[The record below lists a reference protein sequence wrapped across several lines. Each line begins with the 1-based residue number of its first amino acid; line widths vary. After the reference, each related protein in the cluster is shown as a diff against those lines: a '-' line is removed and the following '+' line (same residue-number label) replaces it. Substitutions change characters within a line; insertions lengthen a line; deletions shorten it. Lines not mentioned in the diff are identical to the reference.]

1 MIERHL
7 TPLLV
12 NLASQYPVLYLT
24 GPRQSGKTT
33 LAKRCFPKFSYV
45 SLEDLHEREQAIMDP
60 KGFLGRFK
68 GASGVILD
76 EVQRAPDLLSYIQ
89 TEVDA
94 ERTGPYVLTGSQNF
108 LLSERISQSLAGRAS
123 ILELLPFSVAELAMR
138 PAIELAQWV
147 GGPPI
152 AGVEAKSL
160 DQVLFTGS
168 YPRIHD
174 KALEPGRWYDGYIRT
189 YVERDV
195 RTLTGIGDLDAFT
208 RFLRLCAGR
217 TGQLVNYS
225 SLGSDAGV
233 SHVTAQKWL
242 SVLRASYILEF
253 LPPYHTNF
261 SKRLVK
267 SPKMHF
273 LDTGLLCRLLGIYD
287 ASSLAT
293 HPLRGAIFESFVV
306 SEVRKSLLNRGIRP
320 NLYFW
325 RTSGGQEVDLLIES
339 GSALVPVEVKSSST
353 LHSEFF
359 RGLEQFSILSG
370 SGAGVLV
377 HGGDADY
384 MRQGHQVRPW
394 WGCS

>member
-7 TPLLV
+7 TPLLTT
-12 NLASQYPVLYLT
+12 LAAQYPVLYLT

-33 LAKRCFPKFSYV
+33 LAKRCFPEFRYV
-45 SLEDLHEREQAIMDP
+45 SLEELQEREQATLDP

-68 GASGVILD
+68 GARGVILD

-89 TEVDA
+89 SEVDA
-94 ERTGPYVLTGSQNF
+94 ERSGPYVLTGSQNF
-108 LLSERISQSLAGRAS
+108 LLSEKINQSLAGRTA
-123 ILELLPFSVAELAMR
+123 ILELLPFSVAEMAKR
-138 PAIELAQWV
+138 PAIDLEQWV
-147 GGPPI
+147 AGPPI
-152 AGVEAKSL
+152 AGFESRGL
-160 DQVLFTGS
+160 DPLLFSGF

-189 YVERDV
+189 YVERDL
-195 RTLTGIGDLDAFT
+195 RTLAGIGDLDAFT
-208 RFLRLCAGR
+208 RFLSLCAGR

-225 SLGSDAGV
+225 SLGSDAGI

-253 LPPYHTNF
+253 LAPYHTNF
-261 SKRLVK
+261 SKRIVK

-273 LDTGLLCRLLGIYD
+273 LDTGLLCRLLGIHD

-359 RGLEQFSILSG
+359 RGLEQFCSLSG

-377 HGGDADY
+377 HGGEADY
-384 MRQGHQVRPW
+384 VRQGHRVRPW